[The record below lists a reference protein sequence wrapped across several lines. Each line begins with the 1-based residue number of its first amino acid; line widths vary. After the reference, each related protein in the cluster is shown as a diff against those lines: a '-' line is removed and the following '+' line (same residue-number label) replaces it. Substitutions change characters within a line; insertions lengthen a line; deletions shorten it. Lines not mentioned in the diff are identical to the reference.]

1 MSKLLNSMD
10 VPSTGQAVSLYFH
23 NKRALMVG
31 RGPGCW
37 CCSRRELQLED
48 KYRNCN
54 GNCSATNGNIGR

>member
-1 MSKLLNSMD
+1 MSKLLN
-10 VPSTGQAVSLYFH
+10 STGQAVSLYFH